1 MQWKDEPMTSGCC
14 SKPYLMS
21 FLIILQQKHASK
33 KKQLAEVEDE
43 VSNKISKINAYFHA
57 QAQCGLF

>member
-1 MQWKDEPMTSGCC
+1 MQWKDEPITSGCC

-21 FLIILQQKHASK
+21 FFFLQQMHASK

-43 VSNKISKINAYFHA
+43 VSNKIFKRNAYFHA
-57 QAQCGLF
+57 QSQCGLF